1 MRNYNFRYFFLIV
14 TLLIC
19 SNLYGQ
25 FSPPIIRVKSGPEK
39 PIELKRLKT
48 VVRVF
53 GKIAETEMT
62 MTFFNPNQRTLEGEL
77 YFPLPEGAKV
87 SGYALDVNGD
97 LVDGVMVTKAKAR
110 QVFETEVRKGV
121 DPGIIEKVK
130 GNNFKTRV
138 YPLSPNQSRIVRVT
152 FLSSL
157 TETNN
162 NFEYRLPVK
171 LSKKIK
177 NFLIRFEL
185 ADLANKPKL
194 EAKGLGNFNFDEW
207 NTGFF
212 AEKKISGKE
221 LETEVFTQ
229 TGSDGNTYF
238 IIRIR

>member
-121 DPGIIEKVK
+121 DPR
-130 GNNFKTRV
+130 N
-138 YPLSPNQSRIVRVT
+138 Y
-152 FLSSL
+152 
-157 TETNN
+157 
-162 NFEYRLPVK
+162 
-171 LSKKIK
+171 
-177 NFLIRFEL
+177 
-185 ADLANKPKL
+185 
-194 EAKGLGNFNFDEW
+194 
-207 NTGFF
+207 
-212 AEKKISGKE
+212 
-221 LETEVFTQ
+221 
-229 TGSDGNTYF
+229 
-238 IIRIR
+238 